1 MSGPGEG
8 HELLALVGMPGSG
21 KSTIGR
27 QLARRIGWDFRDSDG
42 VIETRIDGSIRS
54 FFEREGEDRFREI
67 ESAVIGELSGLD
79 RTVLATG
86 GGAVLRVDNRRVL
99 RERCHVVYLRCSPDE
114 LYRRLRT
121 DTQRPL
127 LQVGD
132 PRSRL
137 RELFTQ
143 RDPLYRETAHLIVD
157 SGRATVPTQVNTL
170 LMQLELAGIVMRRPD
185 AAHTDEARNERR

>member
-1 MSGPGEG
+1 
-8 HELLALVGMPGSG
+8 
-21 KSTIGR
+21 
-27 QLARRIGWDFRDSDG
+27 
-42 VIETRIDGSIRS
+42 
-54 FFEREGEDRFREI
+54 
-67 ESAVIGELSGLD
+67 
-79 RTVLATG
+79 VLATG
-86 GGAVLRVDNRRVL
+86 GGAVLRVGNRRLL
-99 RERCHVVYLRCSPDE
+99 RERCHVVYLRCSPAE

-137 RELFTQ
+137 QELFAQ

-157 SGRATVPTQVNTL
+157 SGRATVQTQVNTL

-185 AAHTDEARNERR
+185 ATPTDEARNERR